1 MMRLWINSWTWAP
14 HRMDTKI
21 HLVSLTF
28 FLFVMLQ
35 VSKAQTPTPDHETS
49 ESSKMADQTIIP
61 TASTPTGRRARTTR
75 DVDSSSE
82 TLRTA
87 QTAQQQISTI
97 LSTIINPTTA
107 STASNVE
114 TTKPQTKLTSS
125 SASKVTSSPS
135 STKKKPYEAVVWEA
149 KWDENFT
156 YDYNSLRHA
165 GLGIAAVLFIMG
177 IMVVGCG
184 RVCRLPKCRKR
195 SSKSYQVAH
204 G

>member
-1 MMRLWINSWTWAP
+1 MLRNVCAADRALTAVSESEKLETREQEGGGHVMRKSG
-14 HRMDTKI
+14 RI

-49 ESSKMADQTIIP
+49 ESSKMADQTITP
-61 TASTPTGRRARTTR
+61 TASSPTGRRARTTR

-107 STASNVE
+107 STAS
-114 TTKPQTKLTSS
+114 
-125 SASKVTSSPS
+125 KVTSSTS
-135 STKKKPYEAVVWEA
+135 STKKKPYEAVVW
-149 KWDENFT
+149 
-156 YDYNSLRHA
+156 DYNSLRHA

-177 IMVVGCG
+177 IMVIGCHI
-184 RVCRLPKCRKR
+184 
-195 SSKSYQVAH
+195 KSLMDNERQ
-204 G
+204 

>member
-61 TASTPTGRRARTTR
+61 TASTP
-75 DVDSSSE
+75 
-82 TLRTA
+82 
-87 QTAQQQISTI
+87 
-97 LSTIINPTTA
+97 
-107 STASNVE
+107 TASNVE